1 MKKLI
6 ALFMA
11 VAMILCLAACGT
23 ESDGGSGKT
32 TGIVGQWEGSM
43 DMTSAMEQMMS
54 ESLDM
59 EVEMKDLE
67 LVMTFDFA
75 EDGSFSCT
83 VDEKSAEKLI
93 ANMIDS
99 VVDVMVEALESEGVD
114 LEAVGMTKDALREM
128 LEEEM
133 DSDDLIDDLAIFENG
148 YYVYENDCIYTGDDL
163 DELKEDAEGFAEEI
177 WEVSITGKT
186 MKVTGITSEEGESL
200 EDVLPGV
207 LPLTFKKK

>member
-6 ALFMA
+6 ALLMA
-11 VAMILCLAACGT
+11 LAMILCFAACGT
-23 ESDGGSGKT
+23 ESEGGSGKV
-32 TGIVGQWEGSM
+32 GIVGKWEGAM

-67 LVMTFDFA
+67 LVMIFDFA
-75 EDGSFSCT
+75 KDGSFTCV
-83 VDEKSAEKLI
+83 VDQKSAEKLI
-93 ANMIDS
+93 DNMIDS
-99 VVDVMVEALESEGVD
+99 IVDVMVDALEAEGVD
-114 LEAVGMTKDALREM
+114 LEATGMTKDSLREM

-133 DSDDLIDDLAIFENG
+133 DPDDLIDDLAIFEDG
-148 YYVYENDCIYTGDDL
+148 YYIYENDCLYTGDDL
-163 DELKEDAEGFAEEI
+163 DELKEDAEGSAEEI

-186 MKVTGITSEEGESL
+186 MKVTAITSEDGESL